1 MTTNNFNF
9 WNKFNQ
15 CHSHCYISSIFLKST
30 NIYFTKDISLTFNSK
45 KKNICYHSAFYAKQ
59 ISVDKSILVH
69 VYYNRYH
76 WLYYSL
82 CTVNSL
88 PSTHDAT
95 SREARRMNATAFMLS
110 DVSSILSPFIYI
122 GVQWLLEALF
132 LTLKIVVQNRW
143 KHSYSWCHPIWN
155 KVLTNEF
162 GTKHCWLIF
171 ISIV

>member
-1 MTTNNFNF
+1 M
-9 WNKFNQ
+9 Q
-15 CHSHCYISSIFLKST
+15 CHTQPKKKHMLYFL
-30 NIYFTKDISLTFNSK
+30 DISKIHQYIFYERHFSNIQQL

-82 CTVNSL
+82 CTINSL
-88 PSTHDAT
+88 PSTQDAT
-95 SREARRMNATAFMLS
+95 SREARRINATAFMLS
-110 DVSSILSPFIYI
+110 DVSSFLSPFIYI
-122 GVQWLLEALF
+122 RVQWLLEALF

-171 ISIV
+171 ITIV